1 MSQPPRADRRTGER
15 YPVTAC
21 DWLAAV
27 RLRFGDDMT
36 VINVS
41 RGGLLVETGARL
53 LPNARI
59 DLQATVL
66 GDMRLMP
73 GRVLRSQV
81 CAILESG
88 IRYRA
93 ALAFGP
99 QLDASWDAAIEGAL
113 GARRADDPRWV
124 G

>member
-1 MSQPPRADRRTGER
+1 VSQPPHHDRRAGER
-15 YPVTAC
+15 YPAAAC

-53 LPNARI
+53 LPNAGI
-59 DLQATVL
+59 DLQATIQ
-66 GDMRLMP
+66 GDTRVVQ

-93 ALAFGP
+93 AVAFGP
-99 QLDASWDAAIEGAL
+99 RLDPSWNAAMEGH
-113 GARRADDPRWV
+113 
-124 G
+124 

>member
-1 MSQPPRADRRTGER
+1 VSQPFRRDRRAAER
-15 YPVTAC
+15 YSAAAC

-59 DLQATVL
+59 ELQASIL
-66 GDMRLMP
+66 GDTCVMQVH
-73 GRVLRSQV
+73 VLRSQV
-81 CAILESG
+81 CAIRSAG

-93 ALAFGP
+93 AVAFGP
-99 QLDASWDAAIEGAL
+99 RLDPSWNAAIAGQ
-113 GARRADDPRWV
+113 
-124 G
+124 